1 MKKLNGAARRW
12 TVLIKALL
20 LVLTA
25 SMKSIARV
33 AEHDGYQHHKFDRR
47 KGVFSKLTNNN
58 SEKNEKATRVKI
70 GLRTNEEIDEYL
82 RTDSAF
88 RVVCASYAIM
98 LEDLVGE
105 REFTSERTKRM
116 ILNLQADLRFKAAR
130 LMKLSPTLK
139 TRAEGFLHELKK
151 EVR

>member
-1 MKKLNGAARRW
+1 MKKLNGAVQRW
-12 TVLIKALL
+12 IVPIKALL

-25 SMKSIARV
+25 SIKSIARV
-33 AEHDGYQHHKFDRR
+33 AEHDGYQTIKLARR
-47 KGVFSKLTNNN
+47 KGVFSKLTNEN
-58 SEKNEKATRVKI
+58 SEKNEQATNLKI
-70 GLRTNEEIDEYL
+70 GLRTAEEIEEYL

-116 ILNLQADLRFKAAR
+116 ILNMQADLRYKAQK

-139 TRAEGFLHELKK
+139 IRAEAFLHELKK
-151 EVR
+151 EIR